1 MNGKI
6 GMRAFS
12 MLLAV
17 LLVSMGVVPVVS
29 AEGEVTAGVDLDQY
43 TIPDLKM
50 DRSIETITISGI
62 LSLQGEPDK
71 AESGTYGIPFG
82 SIVVHAA
89 DGITQV
95 FDKDGD
101 QLLSIS
107 DGRSEKIPTPAG
119 VEKPCTWVHQ
129 IPDDSG
135 AYYRGDTIFVLDP
148 AGELIL
154 LIINEDT
161 VSKPS
166 PESIQGWLGHDWLES
181 AEDYLNGITEYT
193 AYWTVPSAPPS
204 LEVGEMIYLFN
215 VIQGN
220 TPSPYLLQPVIRYNP
235 QQQRWEGQAWGCDP
249 DGSDIIGSTIVL
261 STGDTMKGRIYWD
274 GVRNHWFVSLEDR
287 TTGQTSEIV
296 SDRILPQSNCLVA
309 CALEGWYVDD
319 NTDVPGDTEFYSM
332 SYKAYGVPMINVH
345 LDPWYSPFAPQE
357 IISQCF
363 VEIIQ
368 NPYQVKLH
376 TAN

>member
-6 GMRAFS
+6 GVQAFS

-17 LLVSMGVVPVVS
+17 LLVSMVLVPAVS
-29 AEGEVTAGVDLDQY
+29 AEAQTDASVDLDQY

-50 DRSIETITISGI
+50 DRSIEPIAISGM
-62 LSLQGEPDK
+62 LCLQEVPDK

-89 DGITQV
+89 DGITRV

-107 DGRSEKIPTPAG
+107 DGRSKKIPTPAG

-129 IPDDSG
+129 IPDDSR
-135 AYYRGDTIFVLDP
+135 AYYRGDTIFVLNP
-148 AGELIL
+148 AGELVL

-161 VSKPS
+161 TSKS
-166 PESIQGWLGHDWLES
+166 CPESTRGWTDHDWLES

-204 LEVGEMIYLFN
+204 LEDDEMIYLFN
-215 VIQGN
+215 VIQGD

-249 DGSDIIGSTIVL
+249 DGPDVIGSTITL
-261 STGDTMKGRIYWD
+261 STGDSMKGRIYWD
-274 GVRNHWFVSLEDR
+274 SGRNLWFISLEDR
-287 TTGQTSEIV
+287 TTGQASVTTTNYIQ
-296 SDRILPQSNCLVA
+296 PQSNCLVA

-319 NTDVPGDTEFYSM
+319 NTDVPGDTNFYSM
-332 SYKAYGVPMINVH
+332 SYKTYGVPMMNVH
-345 LDPWYSPFAPQE
+345 LDPWYSSFAPQE

-368 NPYQVKLH
+368 NPYQVVLH

>member
-1 MNGKI
+1 MNAPRARRQWERVLFPYLKVCLSGLRNTIGGKQMNGKI

-12 MLLAV
+12 VLLTV
-17 LLVSMGVVPVVS
+17 LLVSVVLVPVVS
-29 AEGEVTAGVDLDQY
+29 AEEQTDALVDLDQY

-50 DRSIETITISGI
+50 DRSIETIAISGM
-62 LSLQGEPDK
+62 LSLQEETDK
-71 AESGTYGIPFG
+71 AESGTYGIPSG

-89 DGITQV
+89 DGITRV

-107 DGRSEKIPTPAG
+107 DERSEKIPTPAG
-119 VEKPCTWVHQ
+119 VEKPCTRVHQ
-129 IPDDSG
+129 IPNDSRI
-135 AYYRGDTIFVLDP
+135 YYRGDTIFVLNP

-161 VSKPS
+161 ASKPC
-166 PESIQGWLGHDWLES
+166 PESTRGWTGHDWLES

-215 VIQGN
+215 VIQVE
-220 TPSPYLLQPVIRYNP
+220 TPSCYLLQPVIRYNP

-249 DGSDIIGSTIVL
+249 DGPDDFIGSTIVL

-274 GVRNHWFVSLEDR
+274 GVRSLWIVSLEDS
-287 TTGQTSEIV
+287 TTGQSSVVTPDSV
-296 SDRILPQSNCLVA
+296 QPQSNCLVG

-319 NTDVPGDTEFYSM
+319 NTDVPGDTNFYSM
-332 SYKAYGVPMINVH
+332 SYKAYGIPM
-345 LDPWYSPFAPQE
+345 
-357 IISQCF
+357 
-363 VEIIQ
+363 
-368 NPYQVKLH
+368 
-376 TAN
+376 T

>member
-6 GMRAFS
+6 GVQAFS

-17 LLVSMGVVPVVS
+17 LLVSMVLVPAVS
-29 AEGEVTAGVDLDQY
+29 AEAQTDAGVDLDRY
-43 TIPDLKM
+43 TIPDLKV
-50 DRSIETITISGI
+50 DRSIETIAISGM
-62 LSLQGEPDK
+62 LCLQEVPDK

-89 DGITQV
+89 DGITRV

-129 IPDDSG
+129 IPDDSR
-135 AYYRGDTIFVLDP
+135 AYYRGDTIFVLNP
-148 AGELIL
+148 AGELVL
-154 LIINEDT
+154 LIINEGS
-161 VSKPS
+161 VPKPC
-166 PESIQGWLGHDWLES
+166 PESTLGWTGHDWLES
-181 AEDYLNGITEYT
+181 AEDYLNGITEYI

-204 LEVGEMIYLFN
+204 LEDDEMIYLFN
-215 VIQGN
+215 VIQGD

-249 DGSDIIGSTIVL
+249 DGPDVIGSTITL
-261 STGDTMKGRIYWD
+261 STGDSMKGRIYWD
-274 GVRNHWFVSLEDR
+274 SGRNLWFISLEDR
-287 TTGQTSEIV
+287 TTGQASVATTNCIQ
-296 SDRILPQSNCLVA
+296 PQSNCLVA

-319 NTDVPGDTEFYSM
+319 NTDVPGDTNFHSM
-332 SYKAYGVPMINVH
+332 SYKTYGAPMTNVH
-345 LDPWYSPFAPQE
+345 LDSWYSSFAPQE
-357 IISQCF
+357 IISQCY

>member
-1 MNGKI
+1 MKRKTGI
-6 GMRAFS
+6 QVLS
-12 MLLAV
+12 MLLTV
-17 LLVSMGVVPVVS
+17 LLVNMVLVPAVS
-29 AEGEVTAGVDLDQY
+29 AEAEATGGVDLDQY
-43 TIPDLKM
+43 TIPNLKM
-50 DRSIETITISGI
+50 DRSIETIAISGI

-71 AESGTYGIPFG
+71 TESGTYGIPFG
-82 SIVVHAA
+82 SIVFHAA
-89 DGITQV
+89 DGITRI

-107 DGRSEKIPTPAG
+107 DERSEKIPTPAG

-129 IPDDSG
+129 IPDDSR

-154 LIINEDT
+154 RVINEGT
-161 VSKPS
+161 ASKPY
-166 PESIQGWLGHDWLES
+166 PESTRGWTGHDWLES

-249 DGSDIIGSTIVL
+249 DGTDLIGSTIVL
-261 STGDTMKGRIYWD
+261 NTGDTMEGRIYWD
-274 GVRNHWFVSLEDR
+274 GIKNYWFVSLEDR

-296 SDRILPQSNCLVA
+296 SDLIQPQSNCLVA

-319 NTDVPGDTEFYSM
+319 NTDVPGDTRFYSM
-332 SYKAYGVPMINVH
+332 SYKAYGVPMMNVH
-345 LDPWYSPFAPQE
+345 LDPWYSSFAPQE
-357 IISQCF
+357 IIDQCF

>member
-1 MNGKI
+1 MNEKI
-6 GMRAFS
+6 GLRAFS
-12 MLLAV
+12 TLLAV
-17 LLVSMGVVPVVS
+17 MLVSVVAVPAVS
-29 AEGEVTAGVDLDQY
+29 AEAQTTTGVDLEQY
-43 TIPDLKM
+43 TISELKM
-50 DRSIETITISGI
+50 DRSIETIAISGM
-62 LSLQGEPDK
+62 LSLQEEPGK
-71 AESGTYGIPFG
+71 AESGIYGIPFG

-89 DGITQV
+89 DGITRV

-101 QLLSIS
+101 QLLSVS
-107 DGRSEKIPTPAG
+107 DERSEKIPTPAG

-129 IPDDSG
+129 IPDDSR
-135 AYYRGDTIFVLDP
+135 AYYRGDTIFVLNP

-161 VSKPS
+161 TSKPC
-166 PESIQGWLGHDWLES
+166 PESTRGWTGHDWLES

-215 VIQGN
+215 VIQGD
-220 TPSPYLLQPVIRYNP
+220 TPSRYLLQPVIRYNP

-249 DGSDIIGSTIVL
+249 DGPDLIGSTIVL
-261 STGDTMKGRIYWD
+261 NTGDTMKGRIYWD
-274 GVRNHWFVSLEDR
+274 GVRSLWIVSLEDC
-287 TTGQTSEIV
+287 TTGQSSVVTPDSIQ
-296 SDRILPQSNCLVA
+296 PQSNCLVA

-319 NTDVPGDTEFYSM
+319 NTDVPGDTNFYSM
-332 SYKAYGVPMINVH
+332 SYKAYGIPMTNVY
-345 LDPWYSPFAPQE
+345 LNPWYSSFAPQE
-357 IISQCF
+357 IMGQCF